1 MITAEYLRKRDLFI
15 LYTTNQIDNFTE
27 ASTSWAASS
36 PEGMIQYELCS
47 RISFHSFVVAEISER
62 VSLVNQC
69 ICLLNIIVYMTLLL
83 LLYCSKGIRWIT
95 SLQNPL
101 IKETI
106 KKRIY

>member
-1 MITAEYLRKRDLFI
+1 MITAEYLRKRDLFT

-47 RISFHSFVVAEISER
+47 RISFDSFVVAEISER

-69 ICLLNIIVYMTLLL
+69 ICLLNIIVHATMAFVLLFQ
-83 LLYCSKGIRWIT
+83 RNQVDR
-95 SLQNPL
+95 SLQQPL